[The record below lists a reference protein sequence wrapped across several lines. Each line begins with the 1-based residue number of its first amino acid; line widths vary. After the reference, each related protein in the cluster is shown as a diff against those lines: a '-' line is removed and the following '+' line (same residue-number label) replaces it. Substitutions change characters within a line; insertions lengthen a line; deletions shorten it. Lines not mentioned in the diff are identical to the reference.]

1 MKIVDGVAQTTH
13 SREQAGKQIQNHAS
27 LPFIHLIASD
37 YQYAIHEKG
46 NDYSLIPY
54 FTIRSSIIPS
64 GMTRRS
70 VSVMVL
76 SML

>member
-13 SREQAGKQIQNHAS
+13 SREQAGKQIQ
-27 LPFIHLIASD
+27 IHLIASD

-64 GMTRRS
+64 GMKRRS